1 VTVRGHETTD
11 THLGLPVHYPLEKNI
26 RSARNAMDYFAAVR
40 AFVCAAE
47 LQSFSKT
54 AQEMRV
60 KTSTVSRYVSELE
73 KDLGI
78 ALFNR
83 STRGLVLTEG
93 GRVFRE
99 HALVALQALDDAR
112 QLTSSL
118 NRTPQGLL
126 RVTIPSA
133 FGRRHVVPHLAAFMK
148 RYPDISLDIVSADET
163 LNMIEA
169 GIDVAIRIGVLPD
182 SSLMAKRVASHRR
195 IACGSP
201 DYFERNGTPAVPE
214 DLVAHESLRLSLF
227 PDDKWSFT
235 RVGNTQTAPEHVLV
249 ELKGRLRA
257 DDSEAVL
264 ELALAGC
271 GVALLPTWLVST
283 ALREGRLVHVLPEWE
298 ARTGRAEP
306 AIWAVYPP
314 KKIVSSK
321 VRAFVDFYSDVIG
334 EPPYWDD
341 GLALKREA

>member
-1 VTVRGHETTD
+1 
-11 THLGLPVHYPLEKNI
+11 
-26 RSARNAMDYFAAVR
+26 MDYFAAVR
-40 AFVCAAE
+40 AFVHAAE
-47 LQSFSKT
+47 LLSFSKT
-54 AQEMRV
+54 AHEMAV

-112 QLTSSL
+112 DLTSSL
-118 NRTPQGLL
+118 NQAPQGLL
-126 RVTIPSA
+126 RVTMPVA
-133 FGRRHVVPHLAAFMK
+133 FGHRHVVPHLPAFMQ
-148 RYPDISLDIVSADET
+148 RYPDIDVDIVVTDET
-163 LNMIEA
+163 LNMIDA
-169 GIDVAIRIGVLPD
+169 GIDVAIRIGALPD
-182 SSLMAKRVASHRR
+182 SLLMARRLGPHRR
-195 IACGSP
+195 IVCGSP
-201 DYFERNGTPAVPE
+201 AYFARNGTPAIPE
-214 DLVAHESLRLSLF
+214 ELARHEVLRLSLQ

-235 RVGNTQTAPEHVLV
+235 NTQDAGVRTIV
-249 ELKGRLRA
+249 ELKGRFRS

-264 ELALAGC
+264 QLALVGC
-271 GVALLPTWLVST
+271 GAALLPTWLVDT
-283 ALREGRLVHVLPEWE
+283 ALRDGSLIHVLPEWE

-306 AIWAVYPP
+306 AISAVYPP

-321 VRAFVDFYSDVIG
+321 VRAFVDFLAEVID

-341 GLALKREA
+341 GLACGREA

>member
-1 VTVRGHETTD
+1 
-11 THLGLPVHYPLEKNI
+11 
-26 RSARNAMDYFAAVR
+26 MDYFAAVR

-47 LQSFSKT
+47 QRSFSKT
-54 AQEMRV
+54 AHKMAV
-60 KTSTVSRYVSELE
+60 KTSTISRYVSELE

-99 HALVALQALDDAR
+99 HALLALQALDDAR

-118 NRTPQGLL
+118 NRTPQGVL
-126 RVTIPSA
+126 RVTMPSA
-133 FGRRHVVPHLAAFMK
+133 FGRRHIVPHLPAFMT
-148 RYPDISLDIVSADET
+148 RYADIDLDLVFTDET

-169 GIDVAIRIGVLPD
+169 GIDVAIRIGVLSD
-182 SSLMAKRVASHRR
+182 SSLMAKRMASHRR
-195 IACGSP
+195 IVCGSP
-201 DYFERNGTPAVPE
+201 EYFERTGMPRVPE
-214 DLVAHESLRLSLF
+214 DLATHDALRLSLL

-235 RVGNTQTAPEHVLV
+235 RVADGSPVQVLV
-249 ELKGRLRA
+249 ALQGRLRA

-264 ELALAGC
+264 ALAVAGC
-271 GVALLPTWLVST
+271 GVALLPTWLASE
-283 ALREGRLVHVLPEWE
+283 ALREGRLRHALPEWE

-306 AIWAVYPP
+306 AVWAVYPP

-321 VRAFVDFYSDVIG
+321 VRAFVDFYAEAIG

-341 GLALKREA
+341 GLALKL

>member
-1 VTVRGHETTD
+1 
-11 THLGLPVHYPLEKNI
+11 
-26 RSARNAMDYFAAVR
+26 MDYFAAVR

-47 LQSFSKT
+47 MQSFSKT
-54 AQEMRV
+54 AHEMAV
-60 KTSTVSRYVSELE
+60 KTSTISRYVSDLE

-99 HALVALQALDDAR
+99 HAIVALQALDDAR
-112 QLTSSL
+112 EVTSSL
-118 NRTPQGLL
+118 NRTPQGVL
-126 RVTIPSA
+126 RITMPSA
-133 FGRRHVVPHLAAFMK
+133 FGRRHIVPHLPAFMT
-148 RYPDISLDIVSADET
+148 RYADIDLDLVFTDET

-169 GIDVAIRIGVLPD
+169 GIDVAIRIGVLSD
-182 SSLMAKRVASHRR
+182 SSLMAKRMASHRR
-195 IACGSP
+195 IVCGSP
-201 DYFERNGTPAVPE
+201 EYFERTGMPRVPE
-214 DLVAHESLRLSLF
+214 DLATHDALRLSLL

-235 RVGNTQTAPEHVLV
+235 RVADGSPVQVLV
-249 ELKGRLRA
+249 ALQGRLRA

-264 ELALAGC
+264 ALAVAGC
-271 GVALLPTWLVST
+271 GVALLPTWLASE
-283 ALREGRLVHVLPEWE
+283 ALREGRLRHALPEWE

-306 AIWAVYPP
+306 AVWAVYPP

-321 VRAFVDFYSDVIG
+321 VRAFVDFYAEAIG

-341 GLALKREA
+341 GLALKL

>member
-1 VTVRGHETTD
+1 
-11 THLGLPVHYPLEKNI
+11 
-26 RSARNAMDYFAAVR
+26 MDYFAAVR
-40 AFVCAAE
+40 AFVHAAD
-47 LQSFSKT
+47 LQSFSK
-54 AQEMRV
+54 AAHEMAV
-60 KTSTVSRYVSELE
+60 KTSTISRYVSELE

-112 QLTSSL
+112 QVTSSL

-126 RVTIPSA
+126 RVTMPSA
-133 FGRRHVVPHLAAFMK
+133 FGRLHVVPHLPEFM
-148 RYPDISLDIVSADET
+148 RRNPDIDLDIVVTDQT

-169 GIDVAIRIGVLPD
+169 GIDVAVRIGALPD
-182 SSLMAKRVASHRR
+182 SSLMARR
-195 IACGSP
+195 LAPHQRIVCGSP
-201 DYFERNGTPAVPE
+201 DYFARNGTPSIPD
-214 DLVAHESLRLSLF
+214 DLAAHDSLRLSLL
-227 PDDKWSFT
+227 PDNKWLFL
-235 RVGNTQTAPEHVLV
+235 REGNTHADSEQRLV
-249 ELKGRLRA
+249 ELKGRFRG

-271 GVALLPTWLVST
+271 GVALLPTWLAGP
-283 ALREGRLVHVLPEWE
+283 ALREGRLIRVLPGWE

-321 VRAFVDFYSDVIG
+321 VRAFVDFQAEVIG

-341 GLALKREA
+341 GLALEPEA

>member
-1 VTVRGHETTD
+1 
-11 THLGLPVHYPLEKNI
+11 
-26 RSARNAMDYFAAVR
+26 MDYFAAVR

-54 AQEMRV
+54 AHEMAV
-60 KTSTVSRYVSELE
+60 KTSTISRYVSDLE

-99 HALVALQALDDAR
+99 HAIVALQALDDAR
-112 QLTSSL
+112 EVTSSL
-118 NRTPQGLL
+118 NRTPQGVL
-126 RVTIPSA
+126 RITMPPA
-133 FGRRHVVPHLAAFMK
+133 FGRRHIVPHLPAFMTH
-148 RYPDISLDIVSADET
+148 YADIGLDIVSTDAT
-163 LNMIEA
+163 LNMIDA

-182 SSLMAKRVASHRR
+182 SSLMAKRIAPHRR
-195 IACGSP
+195 TVCGSP
-201 DYFERNGTPAVPE
+201 EYFERNGMPRVPE
-214 DLVAHESLRLSLF
+214 DLAAHDVLRLPLL

-235 RVGNTQTAPEHVLV
+235 RAEDGQAQPEQVLV
-249 ELKGRLRA
+249 QLQGRLRA

-264 ELALAGC
+264 ELAMAGC
-271 GVALLPTWLVST
+271 GVALLPTWLAST
-283 ALREGRLVHVLPEWE
+283 ALREGRLLQVLPEWE

-306 AIWAVYPP
+306 AVWAVYPP
-314 KKIVSSK
+314 KKTVSSK
-321 VRAFVDFYSDVIG
+321 VRAFVDFYAEAIG

-341 GLALKREA
+341 GLAHDFQR